1 LIKVYALTHPLIWL
15 YDIKES
21 VTLGASLKRIAA
33 PAPATHPYEFAKAPS
48 SAARAN
54 KSPAR
59 NCRTEDAMV
68 IREQREQR
76 FSSDQVRQVLDHV
89 LGDDLHAKRVASLSD
104 ATLGVLRSS
113 SLAVCAIGQGLAAAR
128 GLNPKHATKQV
139 DRLLSNPKINVDDIL
154 ARWVPYI
161 VGARTAIVVAMDW
174 TDFDADKQATIML
187 SLITDHGRA
196 TPLVWLTV
204 DKRTLKDNRSL
215 YEHRVL
221 VRLGEF
227 LPAGIKVCVVAD
239 RGFGDQKLYR
249 MLNEELCF
257 DYVIRFR
264 GNIAVTAATGETRTA
279 AAWVREN
286 GRARVLRGAE
296 VTADRYRVGTVV
308 CVQDPDMK
316 QAWCLAASSSDASA
330 KELTDFYG
338 RRWGIECSLRDTK
351 DLRFGMG
358 MGSMHVNSPDR
369 RDRLWLINAFA
380 VVLLTLL
387 GAAGEALGFDRM
399 LKTNTAKRR
408 VHSLFRQ
415 GCILYDLIPMMPE
428 VRLRTLMQRFSRM
441 LLEQPLFADVFG
453 TV

>member
-1 LIKVYALTHPLIWL
+1 
-15 YDIKES
+15 
-21 VTLGASLKRIAA
+21 
-33 PAPATHPYEFAKAPS
+33 
-48 SAARAN
+48 
-54 KSPAR
+54 
-59 NCRTEDAMV
+59 MV
-68 IREQREQR
+68 IREPRL
-76 FSSDQVRQVLDHV
+76 SSNRVKQVLSGV
-89 LGDDLHAKRVASLSD
+89 LGHDLHAKRVASLSD
-104 ATLGVLRSS
+104 ATVGVLHSA

-128 GLNPKHATKQV
+128 ALNPKHATKQV

-161 VGARTAIVVAMDW
+161 VGARRSIVVALDW
-174 TDFDADKQATIML
+174 TDFDADHQSTIML

-221 VRLGEF
+221 VRLAEL
-227 LPAGIKVCVVAD
+227 LPADIKVCVVAD

-249 MLNEELCF
+249 VLTEELCF

-279 AAWVREN
+279 TAWVRSG
-286 GRARVLRGAE
+286 GRARVLRGAA
-296 VTADRYRVGTVV
+296 VTADRYPVGTVV
-308 CVQDPDMK
+308 CAQHPGMK
-316 QAWCLAASSSDASA
+316 QAWCLAASSTDATA
-330 KELTDFYG
+330 KHLIGYYG
-338 RRWGIECSLRDTK
+338 RRWGIECGLRDTK

-358 MGSMHVNSPDR
+358 MGVMHVKSPER

-387 GAAGEALGFDRM
+387 GAAGEALGYDRM

-415 GCILYDLIPMMPE
+415 GCMLYDLIPNMPDIK
-428 VRLRTLMQRFSRM
+428 LRPLMQRFSQM
-441 LLEQPLFADVFG
+441 LQDQPLFADVFG
-453 TV
+453 PV

>member
-1 LIKVYALTHPLIWL
+1 
-15 YDIKES
+15 
-21 VTLGASLKRIAA
+21 
-33 PAPATHPYEFAKAPS
+33 
-48 SAARAN
+48 
-54 KSPAR
+54 
-59 NCRTEDAMV
+59 MV
-68 IREQREQR
+68 IREPRL
-76 FSSDQVRQVLDHV
+76 SSNQVKQVLGGV
-89 LGDDLHAKRVASLSD
+89 LGHDLHAKRIASLSD
-104 ATLGVLRSS
+104 ATVGVLRSA

-128 GLNPKHATKQV
+128 ALNPKHATKQV
-139 DRLLSNPKINVDDIL
+139 DRLLSNPKINVAEIL
-154 ARWVPYI
+154 VRWVPYI
-161 VGARTAIVVAMDW
+161 VGARRSIVVALDW
-174 TDFDADKQATIML
+174 TDFDADNQATIML

-221 VRLGEF
+221 VRLAEL
-227 LPAGIKVCVVAD
+227 LPADIKVCVVAD

-249 MLNEELCF
+249 VLTEELCF

-279 AAWVREN
+279 TAWVRSG
-286 GRARVLRGAE
+286 GRARVLRGAA
-296 VTADRYRVGTVV
+296 VTADRYPVGTVI

-316 QAWCLAASSSDASA
+316 QAWCLAASSTDATA
-330 KELTDFYG
+330 KHLIGYYG
-338 RRWGIECSLRDTK
+338 RRWGIECGLRDTK

-358 MGSMHVNSPDR
+358 MGVMHVKSPER

-387 GAAGEALGFDRM
+387 GAAGEALGYDRM

-415 GCILYDLIPMMPE
+415 GCMLYDLIPNMPDI
-428 VRLRTLMQRFSRM
+428 RLRPLMQRFAQM
-441 LLEQPLFADVFG
+441 LQDQPLFADVFG
-453 TV
+453 PV